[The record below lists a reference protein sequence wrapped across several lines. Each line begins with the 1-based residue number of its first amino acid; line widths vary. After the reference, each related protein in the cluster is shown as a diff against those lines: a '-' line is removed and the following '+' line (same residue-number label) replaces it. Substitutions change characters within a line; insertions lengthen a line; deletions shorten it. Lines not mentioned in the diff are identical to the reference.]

1 MKLKILDRHPRPET
15 HKSGNFLR
23 DVILGGQDGLVN
35 VLGIVLGISAAG
47 GDIKIIF
54 AAALA
59 ATFSEALSMG
69 AVAYTSTLTERDHYL
84 RELQIEE
91 NEIRDLPDAEREEIR
106 TIYRAKGFT
115 GDLLENIVATISS
128 NKENWIKFMMT
139 EELHLKPV
147 DTREVLKASIIVTIA
162 AIIGSLIPLI
172 PFLFLERSGSVIAS
186 VITSALALF
195 AIGAYE
201 AISLVGDWRKSGI
214 RMAAIGLSAALVG
227 FMIGRLFNT
236 V

>member
-1 MKLKILDRHPRPET
+1 VKPTFLNHTRPES
-15 HKSGNFLR
+15 HKLGNFLR

-35 VLGIVLGISAAG
+35 VLGIVLGVFAAG
-47 GDIKIIF
+47 GDTKILF

-69 AVAYTSTLTERDHYL
+69 AVAYTSTLTQRDHYL

-91 NEIRDLPDAEREEIR
+91 NEIRDLPDFEREEIR

-115 GDLLENIVATISS
+115 GYLLENIVATISS
-128 NKENWIKFMMT
+128 NKENWIKFMMG
-139 EELHLKPV
+139 EELHMELVETK
-147 DTREVLKASIIVTIA
+147 EVLRTSIIVTIA
-162 AIIGSLIPLI
+162 AIIGSLIPLS
-172 PFLFLERSGSVIAS
+172 PFLILERSGAVLAS
-186 VITSALALF
+186 VTISALALF

-201 AISLVGDWRKSGI
+201 AISFVGDWRKSGI
-214 RMAAIGLSAALVG
+214 RMVVIGLGAALVG
-227 FMIGRLFNT
+227 FMIGKLFDA

>member
-1 MKLKILDRHPRPET
+1 MKPTFLSHSRLES
-15 HKSGNFLR
+15 HKTGNFLR

-47 GDIKIIF
+47 GDTKILF

-91 NEIRDLPDAEREEIR
+91 NEIRDLPDLEREEIR
-106 TIYRAKGFT
+106 TIYKAKGFT
-115 GDLLENIVATISS
+115 GDLLESIVATISS
-128 NKENWIKFMMT
+128 NKENWIKFMMG
-139 EELHLKPV
+139 EELHLEPV
-147 DTREVLKASIIVTIA
+147 ETKEVLRASIIVTIA
-162 AIIGSLIPLI
+162 AIIGSLIPLT
-172 PFLFLERSGSVIAS
+172 PFLILERSGAVLAS
-186 VITSALALF
+186 VTISALALF

-201 AISLVGDWRKSGI
+201 AISFVGDWRKSGI
-214 RMAAIGLSAALVG
+214 RMVVIGLGAALVG

>member
-1 MKLKILDRHPRPET
+1 MKPTFLNHPRLES
-15 HKSGNFLR
+15 HKTGNFLR

-35 VLGIVLGISAAG
+35 VLGIVLGVSAAG
-47 GDIKIIF
+47 GDIKILF

-84 RELQIEE
+84 RELKIEE
-91 NEIRDLPDAEREEIR
+91 NEIRDLPDIEREEIR

-115 GDLLENIVATISS
+115 GDLLENIVNTISS
-128 NKENWIKFMMT
+128 NKENWIKFMMG
-139 EELHLKPV
+139 EELHMEPV
-147 DTREVLKASIIVTIA
+147 ETKKVLRASIIVTVA
-162 AIIGSLIPLI
+162 AIIGSLIPLT
-172 PFLFLERSGSVIAS
+172 PFLILERSGAVLAS
-186 VITSALALF
+186 VIVSALALF

-201 AISLVGDWRKSGI
+201 AISFVGDWRKSGI
-214 RMAAIGLSAALVG
+214 RMVLIGLGAALVG

>member
-1 MKLKILDRHPRPET
+1 VKPTFLNYPRRESHKL
-15 HKSGNFLR
+15 GNFLR
-23 DVILGGQDGLVN
+23 DIILGGQDGLVN
-35 VLGIVLGISAAG
+35 VLGIVLGVSAAG
-47 GDIKIIF
+47 GDTKILF

-91 NEIRDLPDAEREEIR
+91 NEIRDLPDIEREEIR
-106 TIYRAKGFT
+106 TIYKAKGFT

-128 NKENWIKFMMT
+128 NKENWIKFMMG
-139 EELHLKPV
+139 EELHLEPV
-147 DTREVLKASIIVTIA
+147 ETNEVLRASIIVTIA
-162 AIIGSLIPLI
+162 AIIGSLIPLT
-172 PFLFLERSGSVIAS
+172 PFLILERSGAVLAS
-186 VITSALALF
+186 VTVSALALF

-201 AISLVGDWRKSGI
+201 AISFVGDWRKSGI
-214 RMAAIGLSAALVG
+214 RMVVIGLGAALVG

>member
-1 MKLKILDRHPRPET
+1 
-15 HKSGNFLR
+15 
-23 DVILGGQDGLVN
+23 
-35 VLGIVLGISAAG
+35 
-47 GDIKIIF
+47 
-54 AAALA
+54 
-59 ATFSEALSMG
+59 MG

-162 AIIGSLIPLI
+162 ATIGSLIPLI
-172 PFLFLERSGSVIAS
+172 PFLFLGRSGSVLAS
-186 VITSALALF
+186 VIVSALALF

>member
-1 MKLKILDRHPRPET
+1 MTAIPVLKLINR
-15 HKSGNFLR
+15 GNFLR

-35 VLGIVLGISAAG
+35 VLGIVLGVSAAG
-47 GDIKIIF
+47 GDTKIIF
-54 AAALA
+54 AAAFA

-69 AVAYTSTLTERDHYL
+69 AVAYTSTITERDHYL
-84 RELQIEE
+84 RELRIEE
-91 NEIRDLPDAEREEIR
+91 NEIRDLPDTEREEIR

-115 GDLLENIVATISS
+115 GDLLENIVTTISS
-128 NKENWIKFMMT
+128 NNENWVKFMMG

-147 DTREVLKASIIVTIA
+147 ETKEVLRASIIVTIA
-162 AIIGSLIPLI
+162 AIIGSMISLI
-172 PFLFLERSGSVIAS
+172 PFLFLKIRCRNRL

-201 AISLVGDWRKSGI
+201 AISFVGDWRKSGI
-214 RMAAIGLSAALVG
+214 RMVVIGLGAALVG
-227 FMIGRLFNT
+227 FTIGKLFNT